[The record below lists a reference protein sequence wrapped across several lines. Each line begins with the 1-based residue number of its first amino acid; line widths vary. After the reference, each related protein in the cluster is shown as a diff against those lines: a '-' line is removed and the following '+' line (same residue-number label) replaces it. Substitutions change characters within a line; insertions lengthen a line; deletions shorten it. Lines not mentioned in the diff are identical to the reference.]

1 MSKVIEFTDEQ
12 YRTLAQAA
20 AARGQTLDALLAE
33 LIEELGGRDRDPR
46 YYETDDWFRHLGA
59 TEEQIAEAKRMA
71 ATGRT
76 LADRA
81 ATRFEHAIG
90 RLVGDPREARQRH
103 VTGDDKPK
111 GGIRGHAQLHR
122 VARDDLGDE
131 SGRVRMRAEEGWVAT
146 VDLALDFAEG
156 SLAIAQLEDGPPR
169 FAPRG

>member
-1 MSKVIEFTDEQ
+1 MVVERQHLRQEEMRDDRRARASRRYTAHTVSGARHEEEGETGKPNEES
-12 YRTLAQAA
+12 RSAA
-20 AARGQTLDALLAE
+20 SNDQRNRAIRQ
-33 LIEELGGRDRDPR
+33 
-46 YYETDDWFRHLGA
+46 
-59 TEEQIAEAKRMA
+59 AKRMA

-90 RLVGDPREARQRH
+90 RLVGDSREARQRH

-111 GGIRGHAQLHR
+111 GGIRGHDQLHR

-131 SGRVRMRAEEGWVAT
+131 RGRFRMRVEEGWVAT

-156 SLAIAQLEDGPPR
+156 PLAIAQLEDGPPR